1 MLDLNSNIGEKI
13 ICAIVS
19 NFVMV
24 RALTWSLID
33 DGRRTHGEQID
44 RTFTTKLLPLAV
56 LLSLLALTTKFW
68 QRIPLNNTSN
78 FEYAVVL
85 DAGSTGSRVLGF
97 TFQRD
102 PETQSLRLLDELWMQ
117 VKPGLSAYHV
127 SLPRISYFTIEW
139 SSSRKTSSCFVPMH
153 ITNSHLSFSR
163 YYVND
168 CCTVKPRFK
177 RKIRQPHFVS

>member
-1 MLDLNSNIGEKI
+1 MAGGNQIDHSLLDLNSNIGEKI
-13 ICAIVS
+13 ICAI
-19 NFVMV
+19 
-24 RALTWSLID
+24 ID

-68 QRIPLNNTSN
+68 QRIPLNSTSN

-102 PETQSLRLLDELWMQ
+102 PQTQSLRLLDELWMQ

-127 SLPRISYFTIEW
+127 SLISYCLPPEEVLH
-139 SSSRKTSSCFVPMH
+139 SV
-153 ITNSHLSFSR
+153 
-163 YYVND
+163 
-168 CCTVKPRFK
+168 
-177 RKIRQPHFVS
+177 

>member
-1 MLDLNSNIGEKI
+1 MAEGSIAVQKCFCWLSNYSFLSLVKITKCISIWSCFKENIIELDEKI
-13 ICAIVS
+13 ICAI
-19 NFVMV
+19 
-24 RALTWSLID
+24 TD

-127 SLPRISYFTIEW
+127 SFISYFTIEW
-139 SSSRKTSSCFVPMH
+139 SG
-153 ITNSHLSFSR
+153 
-163 YYVND
+163 
-168 CCTVKPRFK
+168 
-177 RKIRQPHFVS
+177 

>member
-1 MLDLNSNIGEKI
+1 MIS
-13 ICAIVS
+13 
-19 NFVMV
+19 
-24 RALTWSLID
+24 LTD

-102 PETQSLRLLDELWMQ
+102 PETLSLRLLDELWMQ

-127 SLPRISYFTIEW
+127 SFFTNL
-139 SSSRKTSSCFVPMH
+139 FH
-153 ITNSHLSFSR
+153 NSKKWLTKNTTHVLFRCILLTPICRLRDIMSMI
-163 YYVND
+163 V
-168 CCTVKPRFK
+168 V
-177 RKIRQPHFVS
+177 H